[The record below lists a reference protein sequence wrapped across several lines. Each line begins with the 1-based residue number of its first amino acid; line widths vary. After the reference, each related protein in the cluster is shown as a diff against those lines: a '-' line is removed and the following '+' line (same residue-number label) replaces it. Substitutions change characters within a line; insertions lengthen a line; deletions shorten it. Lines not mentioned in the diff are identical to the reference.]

1 MKEKMSKRKTKIETC
16 SYQGSMGF
24 FMVKQKDLSTGTEN
38 IFEAIRWTMGL
49 ASQSKSVLSAE

>member
-1 MKEKMSKRKTKIETC
+1 MFISRGQWD
-16 SYQGSMGF
+16 S

-49 ASQSKSVLSAE
+49 ESQSKSVLSAE